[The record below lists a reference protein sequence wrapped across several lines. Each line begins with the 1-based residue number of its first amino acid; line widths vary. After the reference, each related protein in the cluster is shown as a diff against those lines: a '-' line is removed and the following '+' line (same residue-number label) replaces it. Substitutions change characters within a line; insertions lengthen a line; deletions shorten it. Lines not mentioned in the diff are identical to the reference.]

1 MDIGYPIGPSNI
13 LFPLILKSAMDV
25 QQHRL
30 LFVWNEVSDNA
41 TEGLPSAG
49 ALEDG
54 SFEPGFRYPITY

>member
-1 MDIGYPIGPSNI
+1 
-13 LFPLILKSAMDV
+13 MDV

-54 SFEPGFRYPITY
+54 SFEPGFRNEWIVRQPNKLGGV